1 LNTHDDYRGDFPPAD
16 AFDIGNGSQYQ
27 GTPPMSMD
35 RSIFWGFFGEFW
47 KSGQTN
53 KWNHIYDNGLA
64 VGQFGITGAEVRGLQ
79 SAAMMAGNA
88 FSPALTKVGD
98 DYYLYHNDEGQHAGA
113 HRWRISGINTIKEQT
128 AQMNISLD
136 QPVLEGIDLMAG
148 LPANSILTDGTQ
160 GWSRRSE
167 NEDYT
172 DKYRQYWSV
181 KTSVKSYKSVDVYI
195 KFRQTEGVHTVSR
208 DLGTNNNVASWKLSG
223 RIMGEGNYANH
234 AGGGSFLEVLDSAG
248 RVITRFY
255 TQGSGSSSMLIYG
268 NNKVIAQGEKTAV
281 QLVTD
286 RQQPISI
293 TFNSNGAAFKFA
305 DYPSVTASIFDTTA
319 NWKSPK
325 TMRLYFWTTKSGTNY
340 NFDRIIDLDSM
351 RFSVTSSSSMST
363 AAPTLAANDSTNTI
377 TASHALG
384 SSEIVVSEDNGSF
397 LPYSGQ
403 INVGNVALPAG
414 YWKFKTKATLQRNE
428 SQVVNS
434 PEFTVSTTPAPPV
447 LASNDATN
455 TLAASH
461 SLGTS
466 EILVSE
472 NNGAYFQYAGQINVG
487 NVAHPVGF
495 WKFKTRATLQRN
507 ESPVVSSPE
516 FTVATTPASPV
527 LAADD
532 ATNTLTASHSL
543 GTSEILVSENSGAYL
558 QYTGQINVGNIA
570 HATGYWKFKTRAA
583 LQRNESPVV
592 NSPEFTVTTTINI
605 TPAAPVLLAND
616 SANTLTASHSL
627 GTSEILVS
635 ENNGAYITYSGQ
647 INVAN
652 LETPAGYWKFKT
664 RAALQRNESPVV
676 NSPAFTVTT
685 TPYCPGFGSQR
696 CD

>member
-1 LNTHDDYRGDFPPAD
+1 
-16 AFDIGNGSQYQ
+16 
-27 GTPPMSMD
+27 M
-35 RSIFWGFFGEFW
+35 
-47 KSGQTN
+47 
-53 KWNHIYDNGLA
+53 YDNGLA
-64 VGQFGITGAEVRGLQ
+64 VGQFGITGPEVKGLQ

-98 DYYLYHNDEGQHAGA
+98 NYYLYHNDEGQHAGA

-268 NNKVIAQGEKTAV
+268 NNRIIAEGEKTAV

-305 DYPSVTASIFDTTA
+305 DYPSVTAPIFDVTA

-325 TMRLYFWTTKSGTNY
+325 TMRVYFWTTKSGTNY

-351 RFSVTSSSSMST
+351 RFSVTSSSPMST
-363 AAPTLAANDSTNTI
+363 AAPTVATSDSTNTI

-384 SSEIVVSEDNGSF
+384 SSEIVVSENNGTF

-403 INVGNVALPAG
+403 INVGNVAHAVG
-414 YWKFKTKATLQRNE
+414 YWKFKIKAALQRNE
-428 SQVVNS
+428 SAVTSS
-434 PEFTVSTTPAPPV
+434 PEFTIATATITPAAPV
-447 LASNDATN
+447 IASDDAVNSLT
-455 TLAASH
+455 ASH
-461 SLGTS
+461 VLGTS

-472 NNGAYFQYAGQINVG
+472 NNGTYVAYAAQINVG
-487 NVAHPVGF
+487 NVA
-495 WKFKTRATLQRN
+495 R
-507 ESPVVSSPE
+507 
-516 FTVATTPASPV
+516 PA
-527 LAADD
+527 
-532 ATNTLTASHSL
+532 
-543 GTSEILVSENSGAYL
+543 
-558 QYTGQINVGNIA
+558 
-570 HATGYWKFKTRAA
+570 GYWKFKIKAA
-583 LQRNESPVV
+583 LQRNESAVTS
-592 NSPEFTVTTTINI
+592 SPEFKIATATI
-605 TPAAPVLLAND
+605 TPTAPVLASDDAVN
-616 SANTLTASHSL
+616 SLTASHVL

-635 ENNGAYITYSGQ
+635 ENNGTYVAYAAQ
-647 INVAN
+647 INVGNVAH
-652 LETPAGYWKFKT
+652 PIGYWKFKIK
-664 RAALQRNESPVV
+664 AALQRNESPIV
-676 NSPAFTVTT
+676 NSPEFTVTT
-685 TPYCPGFGSQR
+685 TNSCRLLFLHQTMQ
-696 CD
+696 